1 MQIKKLIRKIRELYR
16 IYPLPGSIAAVSLAF
31 SLSKL
36 CSLMLKMFPESIL
49 KDYLIQ
55 GGVILSAW
63 LIVLLLGYQWCYRRG
78 STGKTIL
85 AGLPLILLAGYNL
98 ANILFIA
105 VSSPEMKWLPAAGI
119 VLGILKLF
127 AIGFLEESLFR
138 GVAANSFGIRCSK
151 DAGGVWLAVVLSGL
165 LFGVFHFINISAG
178 VSLRSV
184 LVQTVTACIFGLYFA
199 AIYFRGG
206 NIWVMIFIHA
216 LFDSPGLFRTL
227 FTVTETT
234 QIDAINES
242 SFEGWY
248 FYPVF
253 LILTVFLLRREKMTE
268 ITANLCSC
276 AKEDESSNSYIDK
289 VHRS

>member
-36 CSLMLKMFPESIL
+36 CSLMLKILSESIL

-55 GGVILSAW
+55 CGIILSAW
-63 LIVLLLGYQWCYRRG
+63 LVVLLLGYQWCYRRG
-78 STGKTIL
+78 SAGKTIL
-85 AGLPLILLAGYNL
+85 AGLPLILLMGYSL
-98 ANILFIA
+98 
-105 VSSPEMKWLPAAGI
+105 VSTMYSAFSFSSVKWLPVEGI

-138 GVAANSFGIRCSK
+138 GIVANSLGIRYGK
-151 DAGGVWLAVVLSGL
+151 DAGGVWLAVILSGL
-165 LFGVFHFINISAG
+165 LFGVFHFINISVG

-184 LVQTVTACIFGLYFA
+184 LVQSVTACIFGLYFA

-206 NIWVMIFIHA
+206 NIWVMILIHA

-227 FTVTETT
+227 FTVTEIT
-234 QIDAINES
+234 QIEAINES

-253 LILTVFLLRREKMTE
+253 LILTVFLLRREKMSE
-268 ITANLCSC
+268 ITANICSC
-276 AKEDESSNSYIDK
+276 AKEDESFNSCIDK